1 MMNLNSENLIE
12 EEKSG
17 DSESLDSDDEIQNLN
32 DSNIDNIKQKITD
45 MVKIYYKKNK
55 TNNIFDD
62 DYNVEKICKKEKM
75 KIIQTILLK

>member
-12 EEKSG
+12 EEESG

-62 DYNVEKICKKEKM
+62 DYNEEKICKKEKM
-75 KIIQTILLK
+75 KIIQTISLK

>member
-12 EEKSG
+12 EEESG

-32 DSNIDNIKQKITD
+32 DSNIENIKQKITD

-62 DYNVEKICKKEKM
+62 NNVEKICKKEKM
-75 KIIQTILLK
+75 KIIQTISLK

>member
-12 EEKSG
+12 EEESG

-55 TNNIFDD
+55 TNNIFYFY
-62 DYNVEKICKKEKM
+62 YNVEKICKKEKM

>member
-12 EEKSG
+12 EEESG

-62 DYNVEKICKKEKM
+62 CNGEKICKKEKM
-75 KIIQTILLK
+75 KIIQTISLK